1 VTNTPVVFAPAG
13 PPGNDLNAR
22 NRDRRSIVDAAREF
36 DQRREN
42 EGNNRQKKR
51 TGRG

>member
-13 PPGNDLNAR
+13 PPGNDLNAS
-22 NRDRRSIVDAAREF
+22 NRDRRSIGAASREF
-36 DQRREN
+36 DPKREN
-42 EGNNRQKKR
+42 DENNRQKKR